1 VYWYLLESPK
11 SSHGPRNV
19 QRKLDFSS
27 PALAVYHLDKL
38 VDLGLVQKVSGEY
51 NLLKIVNIGML
62 KQFMKIGTVLFPRYV
77 LYATMFT
84 SLLVFYLLQMKE
96 ITFYSVFGIIFGLLS
111 TIIFWYETSRIWL
124 SKPR

>member
-1 VYWYLLESPK
+1 MLQYPK
-11 SSHGPRNV
+11 RSQGPRNV
-19 QRKLDFSS
+19 QRKLNFSS

-38 VDLGLVQKVSGEY
+38 VDLGLAQKVSGEY
-51 NLLKIVNIGML
+51 NLVKIVNIGML
-62 KQFMKIGTVLFPRYV
+62 KQFMKIGNLLLPRYV

-124 SKPR
+124 SKPG